1 MSPEALN
8 HDHSN
13 QRLIDIYALGITIYE
28 MLVGKHPFTS
38 LNKKE
43 IDAMH
48 KKQNYPIDNLPNWQ
62 QNFIKKAIHPDPLKR
77 YQFMAEMEESLQAQ
91 AIPLEFNQLF
101 FNNYKL
107 LELVEKELSHK
118 KWMKAL
124 HLLESVE
131 KNSPNELLVHQGFA
145 NYYLQRGE
153 FEKAKIRINQAFKL
167 NNRIPYFKELGWIY
181 LEECNYQ
188 KVIPLLTDYLRR
200 KPNDLEGFNL
210 LIRAYYE
217 TKRMDEALKLSTILH
232 QQHPKLACF
241 LNNLLVSYY
250 CVHGKIPS
258 DISAELKQNNHPLVD
273 YNLALIQESVK
284 NKMDGQSKL
293 IFMNFNHN
301 TMKENK
307 IRIQSLDLHRSNTF
321 ETSDP
326 VILIGRNAEDTINI
340 GLQNNKGISRMHC
353 VVLNSKNDV
362 WIYDLKSVNGTYI
375 DGEKIKLRQLLSGV
389 QKLTLDQVD
398 FWIHSDAEKLL

>member
-1 MSPEALN
+1 
-8 HDHSN
+8 
-13 QRLIDIYALGITIYE
+13 
-28 MLVGKHPFTS
+28 
-38 LNKKE
+38 
-43 IDAMH
+43 
-48 KKQNYPIDNLPNWQ
+48 
-62 QNFIKKAIHPDPLKR
+62 
-77 YQFMAEMEESLQAQ
+77 
-91 AIPLEFNQLF
+91 
-101 FNNYKL
+101 
-107 LELVEKELSHK
+107 
-118 KWMKAL
+118 MKAL

-153 FEKAKIRINQAFKL
+153 FEKAKTRINQAFKL

-232 QQHPKLACF
+232 QQHPKLGCF

-250 CVHGKIPS
+250 CVHAKITS
-258 DISAELKQNNHPLVD
+258 DLSAELKQNNHPLVD

-284 NKMDGQSKL
+284 NKMDAQSKL

-301 TMKENK
+301 TMNENK
-307 IRIQSLDLHRSNTF
+307 IRIQSLDQHRSNTF
-321 ETSDP
+321 ETSEP
-326 VILIGRNAEDTINI
+326 VILIGRNSEDTINI